1 MRQFK
6 LLLAAIPLCLLGGCG
21 NDGLDGKYQA
31 TTSVMGFNAG
41 SQTIEFS
48 SGYIIAGGNK
58 IKVDEWERKDD
69 VVVARDKNGNALI
82 NVKVFDGG
90 KRLESVGSND
100 MAKQV
105 FVRVD

>member
-1 MRQFK
+1 MRQFN
-6 LLLAAIPLCLLGGCG
+6 LLLAAIPLCLLAGCG
-21 NDGLDGKYQA
+21 NSGLDGKYQA

-41 SQTIEFS
+41 SQTVEFS

>member
-1 MRQFK
+1 MRNLK
-6 LLLAAIPLCLLGGCG
+6 LMMAAVSFCVLAGCG
-21 NDGLDGKYQA
+21 GDALKGKYEA
-31 TTSVMGFNAG
+31 STSVMGIKAS
-41 SQTIEFS
+41 SQTVEFS

-69 VVVARDKNGNALI
+69 VVTARDKDGKALI

-90 KRLESVGSND
+90 KRLETIGSND

-105 FVRVD
+105 FVRLD